1 MATTLAQ
8 IEAGARIHLSEE
20 APKFWTSAELRAHA
34 KFCEKDLWRAIVD
47 LKGEHYLT
55 INATDVRIEADS
67 DTLVG
72 VPDNVHKVYNIEVAD
87 PNVNSA
93 SSRLFFTPL
102 DWNHKLFAS
111 ARTRDTMDA
120 SGGGEIYYAI
130 IGQGAP
136 VGPPTIKIAPTL
148 SSDVEL
154 SFSYVPT
161 LDTTVDDGYVHIPG
175 EADNCII
182 AWVVAYARA
191 KEREDR
197 APDPTWLSIYANEK
211 KNLLMSLGL
220 RQLQE
225 VQIVDGVHSEL
236 W

>member
-1 MATTLAQ
+1 MATTLAE
-8 IEAGARIHLSEE
+8 IERQARIHLNETTPKYWTSEE
-20 APKFWTSAELRAHA
+20 LRLLA
-34 KFCEKDLWRAIVD
+34 KACEKDLWRAIVD

-55 INATDVRIEADS
+55 INTTDVSIGANSDS
-67 DTLVG
+67 LVG

-87 PNVNSA
+87 PTVDGVGKN
-93 SSRLFFTPL
+93 LYFTPL
-102 DWNHKLFAS
+102 DYNHKLFAS
-111 ARTRDTMDA
+111 ARTSTAIDA

-136 VGPPTIKIAPTL
+136 VGKPTIKISPTL
-148 SSDVEL
+148 SSDVTL
-154 SFSYVPT
+154 NFAYVPT
-161 LDTTVDDGYVHIPG
+161 IDTLPDDGYVHIPG
-175 EADNCII
+175 EADNAIVS
-182 AWVVAYARA
+182 WVTAYARA

-197 APDPTWLSIYANEK
+197 APDPTWMAIYGTEK

-225 VQIVDGVHSEL
+225 PTITDGMFMEL